1 MSSSA
6 TVTPGFAHFLSDP
19 PQRFPDG
26 RWYACYRVR
35 RDYGDHS
42 ETDSETSYLFRTEGE
57 ASRWYEQEATRLG
70 FPEPA
75 PPLAA
80 H

>member
-1 MSSSA
+1 MSA
-6 TVTPGFAHFLSDP
+6 NVTPGFAHFLADP

-35 RDYGDHS
+35 HDYGRRS
-42 ETDSETSYLFRTEGE
+42 ETDCETAYLFKTESE
-57 ASRWYEQEATRLG
+57 AQLWYEQEASRLG
-70 FPEPA
+70 FLDAA
-75 PPLAA
+75 PPLA

>member
-1 MSSSA
+1 MPPSA
-6 TVTPGFAHFLSDP
+6 TVTPGFAYFLPEP
-19 PQRFPDG
+19 PQRFAEG

-42 ETDSETSYLFRTEGE
+42 ETDSETSYVFSTEGE
-57 ASRWYEQEATRLG
+57 ARRWYEQEASRLG
-70 FPEPA
+70 FPDAA
-75 PPLAA
+75 PLLA